1 MTDKIKYFL
10 EAWEM
15 NGVGNTVAKVQD
27 GPGTVVTITVDDLR
41 ALLAAGASEGQAEP
55 VAWLI
60 DWPDEPDLGHYFAEA
75 PVDPLY
81 GRSIP
86 LYAHRWTGDAEPV
99 AWTNDCELD
108 FISHGGATGAI
119 WPKQEEGA
127 EIPLYLHPSAEI
139 AALRKERDHWKANH
153 DAQVS
158 RARLLIERT
167 DLPLERVR
175 AYEELA
181 ALRERIAGMEKD
193 AERMSALCDELDRNR
208 RNVRYDGMP
217 IWDAMCDA
225 IGADLDG
232 NAFRRAIDA
241 AIAKEKQGK

>member
-1 MTDKIKYFL
+1 MTNEQIVNLAKQ
-10 EAWEM
+10 AWTDA
-15 NGVGNTVAKVQD
+15 GFVLT
-27 GPGTVVTITVDDLR
+27 DDDHAYVLPFAR

-55 VAWLI
+55 IYQARTM
-60 DWPDEPDLGHYFAEA
+60 GSRFA
-75 PVDPLY
+75 DT
-81 GRSIP
+81 
-86 LYAHRWTGDAEPV
+86 WTDQSKDGFDHMAKYPACFETRTV
-99 AWTNDCELD
+99 
-108 FISHGGATGAI
+108 
-119 WPKQEEGA
+119 
-127 EIPLYLHPSAEI
+127 YLHPSAEI

-167 DLPLERVR
+167 DLPLDRVR
-175 AYEELA
+175 AYEEVA

-193 AERMSALCDELDRNR
+193 AERMSALCDELDLNR